1 MCERPHTS
9 DRRILLSLAYKPK
22 EIAMKRILNSSSAPR
37 TGAGRALLVAIAALL
52 SIWASAG
59 SASAEEGRCA
69 ARNDLSQGLEE
80 RYAEVPV
87 AVGLVDSK
95 TIIEIF
101 ARADGDTWT
110 IVTSRADGMSCVLGA
125 GKAWQLLPIKP
136 LGPIS

>member
-9 DRRILLSLAYKPK
+9 DRRILLSLAHKPK
-22 EIAMKRILNSSSAPR
+22 EIAMKRILKAPR
-37 TGAGRALLVAIAALL
+37 TGASRALLVAIAALL

-69 ARNDLSQGLEE
+69 ARNDLSQGLEQ

>member
-1 MCERPHTS
+1 M
-9 DRRILLSLAYKPK
+9 
-22 EIAMKRILNSSSAPR
+22 
-37 TGAGRALLVAIAALL
+37 
-52 SIWASAG
+52 
-59 SASAEEGRCA
+59 
-69 ARNDLSQGLEE
+69 AREDLSQALEQ

>member
-1 MCERPHTS
+1 MREQPHTS
-9 DRRILLSLAYKPK
+9 DRRILLSLGYKPK
-22 EIAMKRILNSSSAPR
+22 EIAMKRIFNSSPATLTR
-37 TGAGRALLVAIAALL
+37 AGKALLVAIAAFFGM
-52 SIWASAG
+52 WASVG
-59 SASAEEGRCA
+59 SASAEQGRCA
-69 ARNDLSQGLEE
+69 ARNDLSQALEQ

-87 AVGLVDSK
+87 AVGLVDTK

-136 LGPIS
+136 LGPGT